1 MTTKTFNLSDVL
13 SITTGVL
20 LSDRKMDGV
29 CDILN
34 FMTGEDLFTHQLV
47 GAYGIVLPVLQKQFP
62 QLTDVVV
69 PKFDTQEAIEPWLQT
84 QRDLFGDTFEVSP
97 IPKTMIANPNPVA
110 ELHEMM
116 SKEE

>member
-1 MTTKTFNLSDVL
+1 
-13 SITTGVL
+13 
-20 LSDRKMDGV
+20 
-29 CDILN
+29 
-34 FMTGEDLFTHQLV
+34 MTGEDLFTHQLV
-47 GAYGIVLPVLQKQFP
+47 RARDTVFPVLLQQFP

-69 PKFDTQEAIEPWLQT
+69 PKFDTPDDIEPWLQT

-97 IPKTMIANPNPVA
+97 VPKTMFANTNPVA